1 MTNKTEIGLRG
12 ENLACEFLVRKKYK
26 ILKRNYREKFDE
38 IDIIARAINGTLVFC
53 EVKTLSQKVDFKNV
67 LTPEDNM
74 TKEKIKKIKRSSEM
88 FVGKHQ
94 DLIIEKV
101 GWQIDCIV
109 VVINEEKGSHE
120 LRHYENI

>member
-1 MTNKTEIGLRG
+1 M
-12 ENLACEFLVRKKYK
+12 
-26 ILKRNYREKFDE
+26 
-38 IDIIARAINGTLVFC
+38 
-53 EVKTLSQKVDFKNV
+53 KTLSQKVDFKNV